1 MRHPIHFDHD
11 IVPLKVR
18 QFLAGRD
25 SDKPF
30 FLAVAFRGPKDT
42 WSDCHDDAAG
52 LYASAAMPIPATATA
67 ADAALQPPFLRAS
80 LASDLGRSMVNDRE
94 ALAEEMRKYYRLVTT
109 IDGTVGSIRELLME
123 HGVDSNTIIVFTSDN
138 GHFLGDHGLWGKWLP
153 YEESIRVPLLI
164 HDPRSSANTRGVDRR
179 ELVLNID
186 LAPTILSWAGL
197 AIPQAMQGRSLVPL
211 VEGRSVAWRE
221 DFYHEFTW
229 TADGRIAPSEGIRST
244 RWKYNRYFSQTPIAE
259 QLFDLENDPGETT
272 DLSGNPDYCRL
283 LDEMRAA
290 VERHR
295 AALSR

>member
-1 MRHPIHFDHD
+1 
-11 IVPLKVR
+11 
-18 QFLAGRD
+18 
-25 SDKPF
+25 
-30 FLAVAFRGPKDT
+30 
-42 WSDCHDDAAG
+42 
-52 LYASAAMPIPATATA
+52 
-67 ADAALQPPFLRAS
+67 
-80 LASDLGRSMVNDRE
+80 
-94 ALAEEMRKYYRLVTT
+94 
-109 IDGTVGSIRELLME
+109 
-123 HGVDSNTIIVFTSDN
+123 
-138 GHFLGDHGLWGKWLP
+138 
-153 YEESIRVPLLI
+153 VPLLI
-164 HDPRSSANTRGVDRR
+164 HDPRSSADTRGVDRR

>member
-18 QFLAGRD
+18 RFLAGRD

-30 FLAVAFRGPKDT
+30 FLAVAFRGAKDT
-42 WSDCHDDAAG
+42 WSDCHDDTAG

-67 ADAALQPPFLRAS
+67 ADAALQPSFLRAS
-80 LASDLGRSMVNDRE
+80 LASDVGRSMVNDRE

-109 IDGTVGSIRELLME
+109 IDGTVGSIRELLVE

-164 HDPRSSANTRGVDRR
+164 HDPRSSADTRGVDRR

-272 DLSGNPDYCRL
+272 DLSGNPD
-283 LDEMRAA
+283 
-290 VERHR
+290 
-295 AALSR
+295 